1 MDLASTGT
9 TNDFYAESGVDEILK
24 DALSGEFVTCYLFW
38 LDSHILISYNCQIYL
53 GHNVGVFTASV
64 SKLFSQR
71 ERLVSEIAC

>member
-1 MDLASTGT
+1 VDLASTGS

-24 DALSGEFVTCYLFW
+24 DALNGEFASYYLLH
-38 LDSHILISYNCQIYL
+38 LDSPILISYKFSISL

-71 ERLVSEIAC
+71 ERLVIEIAF